1 MTASDPLP
9 EGLEEALRAM
19 EVGAEAAIRALA
31 AATKEAKRAKS
42 AAAVGQVRE
51 LQQALESSDRLTQQ
65 AGSVVDDLRGQ
76 WRFDVGAWLA
86 SGDYTKE
93 LLVTAQAAGVDAYES
108 DQRILCYP
116 VIVEVSAPDA
126 TVVIDKKRQRWI
138 RPSVV
143 IRHLASLQQ
152 RPPKFK
158 PEPFIESLVTAYD
171 LLVAAGGRPSSTV
184 KLVDVHAV
192 LTLLPGAAREYTK
205 HEFAR
210 DLYLLDQSGITGT
223 KDGRRLN
230 LPASALTRG
239 SGVLTTVT
247 RGGQTKVY
255 AGIAFVAREPRE
267 PRP

>member
-1 MTASDPLP
+1 MTADDAQA
-9 EGLEEALRAM
+9 EGLEGALRSM
-19 EVGAEAAIRALA
+19 ELGTEAVIRALA

-51 LQQALESSDRLTQQ
+51 LQQALESATRLADQ
-65 AGSVVDDLRGQ
+65 AADAVGDLRGG
-76 WRFDVGAWLA
+76 WRFDVGAWFA

-93 LLVTAQAAGVDAYES
+93 LLATANEAGVDAYES

-116 VIVEVSAPDA
+116 VIVEVSAGDA
-126 TVVIDKKRQRWI
+126 IVVIDKKKERRI

-158 PEPFIESLVTAYD
+158 PEAFIESLAAAYD
-171 LLVAAGGRPSSTV
+171 LVVTEQGGRRDSTV
-184 KLVDVHAV
+184 KLVDVHRV
-192 LTLLPGAAREYTK
+192 LTILPGAAREYTK

-210 DLYLLDQSGITGT
+210 DLYLLDQSRITGT
-223 KDGRRLN
+223 KNGRRLN

-239 SGVLTTVT
+239 GGVLTTVT

-255 AGIAFVAREPRE
+255 AGIAFVAQD
-267 PRP
+267 RPA

>member
-1 MTASDPLP
+1 MTVSELQSG
-9 EGLEEALRAM
+9 GLEEALRSV
-19 EVGAEAAIRALA
+19 ELGAEAVIRALA

-51 LQQALESSDRLTQQ
+51 LQQALESSSRLADQ
-65 AGSVVDDLRGQ
+65 AAEAIDDLQGG
-76 WRFDVGAWLA
+76 WRFDVGAWFA
-86 SGDYTKE
+86 SGEYTKE
-93 LLVTAQAAGVDAYES
+93 LLATADEAGVDAYES
-108 DQRILCYP
+108 DQRILSYP
-116 VIVEVSAPDA
+116 VIVEVSAADA
-126 TVVIDKKRQRWI
+126 TVVIDKKKQRWI

-143 IRHLASLQQ
+143 IRQLASLQQ

-158 PEPFIESLVTAYD
+158 PEAFIQSLAAAYD
-171 LLVAAGGRPSSTV
+171 LVVRAQGSRPGTTV
-184 KLVDVHAV
+184 KLVDVHGV

-223 KDGRRLN
+223 KDGRRLK
-230 LPASALTRG
+230 LPASAMTRG

-255 AGIAFVAREPRE
+255 AGIVFGEGRA
-267 PRP
+267 